1 VPYIN
6 ICYLNKFAFISE
18 QDKEQFKIYELES
31 LFVHLANELFKKR
44 KDRNMDLIPVYAHK
58 IFENYTY
65 RFDKGFECH
74 VSIVL
79 LFSDIIKFLHIFF
92 ILSFCNI

>member
-1 VPYIN
+1 MCLIPIY
-6 ICYLNKFAFISE
+6 YLNKFASIPD

-31 LFVHLANELFKKR
+31 LFVHLANELFKTR
-44 KDRNMDLIPVYAHK
+44 KDRVMDSIPIYAHK

-74 VSIVL
+74 VRIVL
-79 LFSDIIKFLHIFF
+79 LFYDII
-92 ILSFCNI
+92 